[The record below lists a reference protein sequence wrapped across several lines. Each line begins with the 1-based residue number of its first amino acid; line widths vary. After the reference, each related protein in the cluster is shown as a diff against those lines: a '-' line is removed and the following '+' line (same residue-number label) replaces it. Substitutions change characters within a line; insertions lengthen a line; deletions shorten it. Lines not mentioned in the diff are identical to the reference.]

1 MRPTHIRVTIMKR
14 LITFAMAAFL
24 FGAFSLNANAQLVKG
39 NNTNNDKP
47 VVSKNQTE
55 AAVKVTEKDAKC
67 CDGKTT
73 TVKDAKCCDA
83 KNTVKT
89 PETVGQKD
97 LKVASQENWDNVIKD
112 YETTVGQCLN
122 IYKAMKAGKDDK
134 ALTQQFT
141 ETLTKV
147 EGIGNKIE
155 KAMSTLNR
163 TQIHRYNE
171 AKQKLAVVYQKG

>member
-1 MRPTHIRVTIMKR
+1 MKR

-24 FGAFSLNANAQLVKG
+24 FGAFSLNANAQFVKG

-55 AAVKVTEKDAKC
+55 AAAKATEKDAKC

-73 TVKDAKCCDA
+73 TMKDAKCCDA

-89 PETVGQKD
+89 PETVGQKED
-97 LKVASQENWDNVIKD
+97 WDKVIKD
-112 YETTVGQCLN
+112 YETTVGQCIN